1 MSKFTSSL
9 ASEMTAM
16 LDYREALGFSRK
28 THEAVLMKFDS
39 FCANNYPEIQCLT
52 KEIVMEWIGEQWSS
66 VQTKATAI
74 RLFGKYLSAVGKE
87 SFVLP
92 HGFVADKKIFTP
104 YIFTDE
110 ELNLLFR
117 AVDTIA
123 ATKSE
128 PFLPEIAPA
137 LFRLIYTC
145 GLRPNEGRE
154 LKRENINFKSGEIL
168 ITNTKRKKERMVVMS
183 DDMLKLAKKYDERR
197 VVFAKNSEYFFPSWN
212 GGSLT
217 NYQLALFFNDCW
229 KRANPAVDE
238 INLPRV
244 RVYDLRHRFAS
255 AALNRWLDGKQALGA
270 KLPYLRAYMGH
281 ETLSETA
288 HYIHLLPENLVKSA
302 GIDWKSFDGLVPEVT
317 LWQE

>member
-1 MSKFTSSL
+1 MNEFISSL

-16 LDYREALGFSRK
+16 FDYREALGFSRK
-28 THEAVLMKFDS
+28 THEATLLKFDF
-39 FCANNYPEIQCLT
+39 FCANNYPDAECLT
-52 KEIVMEWIGEQWSS
+52 KEMVMEWIGDQWSGIPE
-66 VQTKATAI
+66 KAIAI

-87 SFVLP
+87 SFILP
-92 HGFVADKKIFTP
+92 HGFVSDRKTFAP
-104 YIFTDE
+104 YIFTDA
-110 ELNLLFR
+110 ELTSLFH

-123 ATKSE
+123 AKKSE

-154 LKRENINFKSGEIL
+154 LKRENINFKNGEIL
-168 ITNTKRKKERMVVMS
+168 ITNTKRKKERIVVMS
-183 DDMLKLAKKYDERR
+183 DDMLRLSKKYDERR
-197 VVFAKNSEYFFPSWN
+197 VVFSKVSEYFFPSWS
-212 GGSLT
+212 GGALT
-217 NYQLALFFNDCW
+217 NYQVSLFFNECW
-229 KRANPAVDE
+229 KRANPMVDE
-238 INLPRV
+238 ANLPSV

-255 AALNRWLDGKQALGA
+255 AALNRWLDGKQELGA

-302 GIDWKSFDGLVPEVT
+302 EIDWEAFDGLVPEVT